1 MQTVYEKLI
10 KECHFLV
17 SGGWFIA
24 LLRVRNNY
32 EEGEIMG
39 DVLNFSGKTAVVTG
53 AGRGIG
59 RVIALG
65 LAEAGANVVLASR
78 TQAEIDAVAEEIR
91 AKGSKVL
98 AVATDLT
105 VHEQLENLV
114 NETIKT
120 FGRIDILV
128 NNAAR
133 SFLRSL
139 LDLREDGWDKC
150 FNTNVKAVWLLS
162 RLAARKMIEQKY
174 GRIIN
179 ITTVGADKAEAGMGA
194 YGCSKAALK
203 HLTRCMAKE
212 WALLG
217 INVNAVAPGFTRTD
231 FSKPIWSNPDLEKMI
246 CQFIPKGK
254 IAEPEDVVG
263 AVLFLAS
270 DAAGYIT
277 GNTIYVDGGTMT
289 S

>member
-1 MQTVYEKLI
+1 
-10 KECHFLV
+10 
-17 SGGWFIA
+17 
-24 LLRVRNNY
+24 
-32 EEGEIMG
+32 MG
-39 DVLNFSGKTAVVTG
+39 NVFNFSGKTAIVTG

-59 RVIALG
+59 RVIAMG
-65 LAEAGANVVLASR
+65 LAESGANVVLCSR
-78 TQAEIDAVAEEIR
+78 TKTEIDAVAEEIY
-91 AKGSKVL
+91 AKGGKALSV
-98 AVATDLT
+98 VTDLT

-114 NETIKT
+114 NATVKE

-133 SFLRSL
+133 SFLRGL

-162 RLAARKMIEQKY
+162 RLVARRMIEQKE
-174 GRIIN
+174 GKIIN
-179 ITTVGADKAEAGMGA
+179 ITTVGAEKAESGMAA

-203 HLTRCMAKE
+203 HLTRCMARE
-212 WALLG
+212 WAPFG

-231 FSKPIWSNPDLEKMI
+231 FSKPIWSSPDVERLI
-246 CQFIPKGK
+246 CQAIPKGR

-270 DAAGYIT
+270 GAANYIT
-277 GNTIYVDGGTMT
+277 GDTLYVDGGTMT
-289 S
+289 I

>member
-1 MQTVYEKLI
+1 
-10 KECHFLV
+10 
-17 SGGWFIA
+17 
-24 LLRVRNNY
+24 
-32 EEGEIMG
+32 MG
-39 DVLNFSGKTAVVTG
+39 NIFNFSGKTAIVTG

-65 LAEAGANVVLASR
+65 LSEAGANVVLCSR
-78 TQAEIDAVAEEIR
+78 TQAEIDGVADEIR
-91 AKGSKVL
+91 NKGGKTL
-98 AVATDLT
+98 AVVTDLT

-114 NETIKT
+114 KTTIKE

-133 SFLRSL
+133 SFLRGL

-162 RLAARKMIEQKY
+162 RLVARQMIEQKS
-174 GRIIN
+174 GKIIN
-179 ITTVGADKAEAGMGA
+179 ITTVGADKAEAGMAA

-203 HLTRCMAKE
+203 MLTRCMARE
-212 WALLG
+212 WAQLG

-231 FSKPIWSNPDLEKMI
+231 FSKPIWSNPDIEKLI
-246 CQFIPKGK
+246 CKAIPKGK

-270 DAAGYIT
+270 SAADYIT
-277 GNTIYVDGGTMT
+277 GDTIYVDGGTMT
-289 S
+289 T

>member
-1 MQTVYEKLI
+1 
-10 KECHFLV
+10 
-17 SGGWFIA
+17 
-24 LLRVRNNY
+24 
-32 EEGEIMG
+32 MG
-39 DVLNFSGKTAVVTG
+39 NVFNFSGKTAIVTG

-59 RVIALG
+59 RVIAMG
-65 LAEAGANVVLASR
+65 LAESGANVVLCSR
-78 TQAEIDAVAEEIR
+78 TKTEIDAVAEEIH
-91 AKGSKVL
+91 AKGGKALSV
-98 AVATDLT
+98 VTDLT

-114 NETIKT
+114 NATVKE

-133 SFLRSL
+133 SFLRGL

-162 RLAARKMIEQKY
+162 RLVARRMIEQKE
-174 GRIIN
+174 GKIIN
-179 ITTVGADKAEAGMGA
+179 ITTVGAEKAESGMAA

-203 HLTRCMAKE
+203 HLTRCMARE
-212 WALLG
+212 WAPFG

-231 FSKPIWSNPDLEKMI
+231 FSKPIWSSPDVERLI
-246 CQFIPKGK
+246 CQAIPKGR

-270 DAAGYIT
+270 GAANYIT
-277 GNTIYVDGGTMT
+277 GDTLYVDGGTMT
-289 S
+289 I